1 MCDFL
6 LTFSLLLS
14 LAGLYLA
21 LRTTTGGHSRDA
33 CERHELSDVPTA
45 PDVYGQRLV
54 ETYLGYRQ

>member
-14 LAGLYLA
+14 LAGLSSA
-21 LRTTTGGHSRDA
+21 LGTLVGSHVHPTFAMREPSDA
-33 CERHELSDVPTA
+33 A
-45 PDVYGQRLV
+45 PDTEVFGQTLV

>member
-6 LTFSLLLS
+6 LTCGLLLS
-14 LAGLYLA
+14 LAGLYIA
-21 LRTTTGGHSRDA
+21 LRTIMGGHSHDA

-45 PDVYGQRLV
+45 PDVYGQSLV

>member
-6 LTFSLLLS
+6 LTFSLLLT
-14 LAGLYLA
+14 LAGLTIA
-21 LRTTTGGHSRDA
+21 LRTIVGGHSCDA
-33 CERHELSDVPTA
+33 CERHDDVATA

>member
-14 LAGLYLA
+14 LTGLSLA
-21 LRTTTGGHSRDA
+21 LWALAGANFHAARAKHEPQYAATGA
-33 CERHELSDVPTA
+33 E
-45 PDVYGQRLV
+45 VYGQTLV